1 MMRRLGIVTYDTKP
15 SVRDAVEELR
25 RLAAQHGF
33 DCALPS
39 ADAQHLGLPE
49 LAVDEEELCD
59 RVDILVSLGGDG
71 TFLRAARI
79 AGDSGTP
86 LLGINLGSLGFL
98 AEVRREEIGL
108 AIGTLARGEHRLERR
123 RRVAAGV
130 SRRGEFLASL
140 TALNDIVIN
149 MGATPR
155 AIDLELRIE
164 GHQIGRYLTDGIIV
178 ATPTGST
185 AYSLS
190 AGGPIVDPSVD
201 ALLLTPICPHT
212 LAVRPLLLPASRELE
227 VVLHGESGAVLSADG
242 QLHVQLAG
250 GDVLRFSRAEHPTYF
265 VRLPGRSIYRII
277 QEKLNWGGP
286 RRNLAS
292 SQGDGGAA

>member
-1 MMRRLGIVTYDTKP
+1 MIRRLGIVTNDAKP
-15 SVRDAVEELR
+15 SVREAVDELLRVAAGYGYDCLLPQSDA
-25 RLAAQHGF
+25 A
-33 DCALPS
+33 
-39 ADAQHLGLPE
+39 HLGLSK
-49 LAVDEEELCD
+49 LGIDEDELCD
-59 RVDILVSLGGDG
+59 HADILVSLGGDG

-98 AEVRREEIGL
+98 AEVRREEIDL
-108 AIGTLARGEHRLERR
+108 AIGTMARGEHRLERR

-130 SRRGEFLASL
+130 SRKGEFLATL

-155 AIDLELRIE
+155 AIDLEVRIE

-212 LAVRPLLLPASRELE
+212 LAVRPLLLPESRELE
-227 VVLHGESGAVLSADG
+227 VVLHGECSAVLSADG
-242 QLHVQLAG
+242 QTHVQLAG
-250 GDVLRFSRAEHPTYF
+250 GDILRFSRAEHPTYF

>member
-1 MMRRLGIVTYDTKP
+1 MIQCLGIVTNDAKP
-15 SVRDAVEELR
+15 TVREAVDELLR
-25 RLAAQHGF
+25 VSAAHGF
-33 DCALPS
+33 RCVLPGSDAKAL
-39 ADAQHLGLPE
+39 ALTE
-49 LAVDEEELCD
+49 LAVAEEEICE
-59 RVDILVSLGGDG
+59 RADILVSLGGDG

-79 AGDSGTP
+79 AGDSGIP

-98 AEVRREEIGL
+98 AEVRREEIEL
-108 AIGTLARGEHRLERR
+108 AIGCLARNEHRLERR

-130 SRRGEFLASL
+130 SRGGEFLASL
-140 TALNDIVIN
+140 TALNDVVIN

-155 AIDLELRIE
+155 AIDLEVRIE

-212 LAVRPLLLPASRELE
+212 LAVRPLLLPESRELE
-227 VVLHGESGAVLSADG
+227 VILHGDGGAVLTADG
-242 QLHVQLAG
+242 QLHVELAA
-250 GDVLRFSRAEHPTYF
+250 GDILRFSRAEHPTYF

-292 SQGDGGAA
+292 SQEGGGAA